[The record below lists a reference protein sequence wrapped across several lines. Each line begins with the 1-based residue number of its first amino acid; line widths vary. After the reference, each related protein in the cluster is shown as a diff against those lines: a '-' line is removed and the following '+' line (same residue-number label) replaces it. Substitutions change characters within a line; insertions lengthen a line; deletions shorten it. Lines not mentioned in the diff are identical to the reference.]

1 MGSAKSFFE
10 LISWATTAC
19 GPNSNNAANR
29 KKGRDTNAIVLLK
42 VSKESINEVAEIIV
56 KLEGV
61 SEVYS
66 VAGQYDLAAVIRASG
81 DSQVASLV
89 TEQILKAE
97 GIISS
102 ETLIAFRTFSQ
113 YDLERM
119 FAIGMD

>member
-1 MGSAKSFFE
+1 M
-10 LISWATTAC
+10 TTA
-19 GPNSNNAANR
+19 
-29 KKGRDTNAIVLLK
+29 IILLK
-42 VSKESINEVAEIIV
+42 ISKKQINEVAETITD
-56 KLEGV
+56 LDGV

-66 VAGQYDLAAVIRASG
+66 VAGQYDLAAVIRAKG

-102 ETLIAFRTFSQ
+102 ETLIAFRTYSR

-119 FAIGMD
+119 FSIGMD